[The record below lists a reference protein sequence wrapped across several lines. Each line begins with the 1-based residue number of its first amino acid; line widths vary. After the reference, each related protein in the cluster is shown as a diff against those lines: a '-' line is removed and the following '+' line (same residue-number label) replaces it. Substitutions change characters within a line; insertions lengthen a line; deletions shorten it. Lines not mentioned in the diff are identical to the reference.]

1 MSFVKL
7 WCFVVQTL
15 QGSSIIESPPL
26 RGKQK
31 LKIIIYDNFEFNC
44 STSPQTLIMAQL
56 LVFFLNTLES
66 LIRYL
71 VVAYSSPFQFER

>member
-1 MSFVKL
+1 MSFVKFWYL
-7 WCFVVQTL
+7 VAQTL

-31 LKIIIYDNFEFNC
+31 LKIIIYDNFEFHC
-44 STSPQTLIMAQL
+44 STSLQNLIKAQL
-56 LVFFLNTLES
+56 QVFFPDTLES

-71 VVAYSSPFQFER
+71 IVAYSFPFQFER